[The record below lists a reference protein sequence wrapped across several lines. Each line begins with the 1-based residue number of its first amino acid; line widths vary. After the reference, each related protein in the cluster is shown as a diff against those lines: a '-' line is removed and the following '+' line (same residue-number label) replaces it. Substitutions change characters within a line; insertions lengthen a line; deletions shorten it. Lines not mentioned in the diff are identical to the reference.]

1 LVVLL
6 LYLTRKESID
16 YFHNATDGY
25 QAACDELTRKRTF
38 LYMYLNYLK
47 APVQDLSNTLI
58 NVFMGKDES
67 MSFQNDLARK
77 CTANM
82 TEDCRLLASVDA
94 GIFKVL
100 PDIDIF
106 YNNLLYGQ
114 PDLNNLLQKLNN
126 YASAL
131 GCNAAAIDGKG
142 IINPM
147 DLSNNNLNMDKDIG
161 VVDTQTAALELEK
174 LSPYY
179 LSPDVVRFLLRFLI
193 SQEQLGHLHDTSKEY
208 LKTQTRLVPKILH
221 YFPPSTGTMKP
232 LKPVVSGKVEKGT
245 IVFTISTPNYGTPPQ
260 YLFLQSDDISWTTN
274 IPAVPSQ
281 NSYYSKLHLDLLY
294 NSLTNYSDYNDGYGE
309 TMTYTLP
316 ESLKDFLVSGHTYKF
331 DFSSYTTV
339 GTSDLNKESEKTR
352 VEVTM
357 P

>member
-1 LVVLL
+1 MIIILLIILLVVLL
-6 LYLTRKESID
+6 LYVTQKERID
-16 YFHNATDGY
+16 YFANATDGY
-25 QAACDELTRKRTF
+25 QAACAELTRKRTF

-67 MSFQNDLARK
+67 MSFQNDLSRK

-82 TEDCRLLASVDA
+82 TQDCKQLASVDA

-126 YASAL
+126 YASAI
-131 GCNAAAIDGKG
+131 GCSAAAIDGRGK
-142 IINPM
+142 INPM

-161 VVDTQTAALELEK
+161 IVDTQTAALELEK

-193 SQEQLGHLHDTSKEY
+193 SQEQLGHLHDTSKQY
-208 LKTQTRLVPKILH
+208 LATQTQLVPLIIP
-221 YFPPSTGTMKP
+221 YFNVKLPGPPVGWN
-232 LKPVVSGKVEKGT
+232 E
-245 IVFTISTPNYGTPPQ
+245 
-260 YLFLQSDDISWTTN
+260 
-274 IPAVPSQ
+274 A
-281 NSYYSKLHLDLLY
+281 SYREANLDLAAIDTGLGY
-294 NSLTNYSDYNDGYGE
+294 YHWYAYGYYENRPGTQYSTQEQKDAAYAPYYGWCSVQ
-309 TMTYTLP
+309 P
-316 ESLKDFLVSGHTYKF
+316 ESLVSHAPYPDGKCSPLYKHK
-331 DFSSYTTV
+331 S
-339 GTSDLNKESEKTR
+339 
-352 VEVTM
+352 
-357 P
+357 